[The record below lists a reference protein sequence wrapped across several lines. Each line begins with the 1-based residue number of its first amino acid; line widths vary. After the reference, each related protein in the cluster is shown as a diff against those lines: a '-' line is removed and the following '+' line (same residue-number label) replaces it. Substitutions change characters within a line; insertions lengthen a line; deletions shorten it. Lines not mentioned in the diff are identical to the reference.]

1 MPPDRQIFHW
11 PAWACEWYMVGLKI
25 EFVRR
30 REIDSFNLITM
41 LPVGLE
47 INLESHIKA
56 AL

>member
-11 PAWACEWYMVGLKI
+11 PALACEWYMVGLKI